1 MSEKKEGEWIA
12 RENTRQFTHICCLV
26 KTRQNDPAK
35 KRVLDEATRTRRLQ
49 RQLEKLEK
57 DNFHDD
63 PHAAWQHL
71 ANKTKLPTFSDGSE
85 SNALQ

>member
-1 MSEKKEGEWIA
+1 VVNVS
-12 RENTRQFTHICCLV
+12 V
-26 KTRQNDPAK
+26 KTRQNDPSK
-35 KRVLDEATRTRRLQ
+35 KRILDEATRTRRIQ

-85 SNALQ
+85 SKRRILDGFMLLTIFI

>member
-1 MSEKKEGEWIA
+1 MKGKT
-12 RENTRQFTHICCLV
+12 TRQS
-26 KTRQNDPAK
+26 DPSK

-71 ANKTKLPTFSDGSE
+71 ASKTKLPTFSDGSE
-85 SNALQ
+85 SKCFPMVLYFWG